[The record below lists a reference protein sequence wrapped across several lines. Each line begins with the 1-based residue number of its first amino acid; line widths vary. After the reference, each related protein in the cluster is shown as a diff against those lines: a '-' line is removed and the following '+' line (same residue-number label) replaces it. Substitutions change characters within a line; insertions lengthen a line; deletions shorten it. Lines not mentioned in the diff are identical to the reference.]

1 MNMRTPHN
9 TSGITQIITQ
19 GLTLHNNSFL
29 RVSGSLLSA
38 FSVVFSWVSVIS
50 ELELFGKK
58 GLSDFE
64 IDEISYLLDS
74 CFISEINPQIKQITK
89 NLMQKVSV
97 KLPDAIIAAT
107 SIYLDLPLLT
117 ADVEFEKING
127 LKLILLEF

>member
-1 MNMRTPHN
+1 M
-9 TSGITQIITQ
+9 SGISI
-19 GLTLHNNSFL
+19 
-29 RVSGSLLSA
+29 VSDTNPLIYLLNGNLEA
-38 FSVVFSWVSVIS
+38 AKYLDEKQVWVSVIS

-74 CFISEINPQIKQITK
+74 CFIAEINPQIKQITK

>member
-1 MNMRTPHN
+1 M
-9 TSGITQIITQ
+9 SGISI
-19 GLTLHNNSFL
+19 
-29 RVSGSLLSA
+29 VSDTNPLIYLLNGNLEA
-38 FSVVFSWVSVIS
+38 AKYLDEKQVWVSVIS

-64 IDEISYLLDS
+64 IDEINHLLDS
-74 CFISEINPQIKQITK
+74 CFIAEINPQIKQITK
-89 NLMQKVSV
+89 NLMQEVSV
-97 KLPDAIIAAT
+97 KLPDAIVAAT